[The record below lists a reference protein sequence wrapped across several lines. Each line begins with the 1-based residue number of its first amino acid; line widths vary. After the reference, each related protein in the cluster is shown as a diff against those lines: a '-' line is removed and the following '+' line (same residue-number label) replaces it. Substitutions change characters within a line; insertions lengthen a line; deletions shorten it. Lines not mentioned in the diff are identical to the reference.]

1 MKRKKWLALGLTAA
15 LVMSPVTGVYAQEEN
30 TSGIENTTVKDAKSI
45 IKGDALSTSGDE
57 DPAVVSEEGETITVE
72 GNVTTTG
79 DASEGVIGEN
89 DSNITV
95 NGDITTSGG
104 SIKGKDENGEYW
116 RSSDGVIANGA
127 TVKVN
132 GDITVSGTGSAGVSA
147 NNNATVEVTGNVE
160 AKGDNQTHEGQTG
173 GTYIDDWADG
183 VEADNGSKVTVGG
196 NVTSKKGMAID
207 SHGSEVT
214 VKGDVHSEEE
224 SAINAREGSTITIDG
239 SVSSNAG
246 ITLGGIIETTESTI
260 KITED
265 VTAKNA
271 WGILAGPGADIE
283 VGGNVSSEKE
293 AVYITGNGALIVVD
307 GNVYSTK
314 GCAMDVLDQAEA
326 TVKGDVSG
334 NKLAIWMDNRSKLQV
349 LGKISSNDVGILLS
363 LYGDQG
369 TGELELGTIDAQT
382 AISINY
388 GEYKD
393 IDTILAALPEMTVYK
408 MNADTL
414 LRLYT
419 GSEGISL
426 DDEKS
431 LADRILQE
439 KLQYAIRKQ
448 DTSNGKINIAN
459 ELTKAKE
466 GQTLTFSVVAND
478 GYEVDSVSA
487 GGENIPVIKNDNG
500 TYSITVPKGGGVNI
514 SAIFKSIKQN
524 QTPDPT
530 PNPTPTPEPEP
541 TPGTVTP
548 SATQQTSILSVAEDT
563 EIVVI
568 PQTWYS
574 TKQQEFQQVVN
585 TIPQS
590 GVCILEADDLISFN
604 RKTFAAFSNR
614 TDITYVIIYKWN
626 GNTYQTVI
634 PAGYPIMDLL
644 NEDGYCGCLYLNSV
658 FGSTLID

>member
-1 MKRKKWLALGLTAA
+1 MKREKWLTLGLIVA
-15 LVMSPVTGVYAQEEN
+15 LVMSPVTDVYAQESNGTYETVGSGDYEESQVDDNRNKESDAKDGAAEN
-30 TSGIENTTVKDAKSI
+30 RNIATVSNEGIVGETGKNTTVT
-45 IKGDALSTSGDE
+45 GD
-57 DPAVVSEEGETITVE
+57 
-72 GNVTTTG
+72 VTTTC
-79 DASEGVIGEN
+79 E
-89 DSNITV
+89 T
-95 NGDITTSGG
+95 
-104 SIKGKDENGEYW
+104 
-116 RSSDGVIANGA
+116 SDGVTADGSNTKV
-127 TVKVN
+127 TVKGNV
-132 GDITVSGTGSAGVSA
+132 TVSGTGSAGVSA
-147 NNNATVEVTGNVE
+147 NNNATVEVTGNVQ
-160 AKGDNQTHEGQTG
+160 AKGDNQTHKGQTG
-173 GTYIDDWADG
+173 GTYIDKWADG
-183 VEADNGSKVTVGG
+183 VQADNGSKVTVDG
-196 NVTSKKGMAID
+196 NVTSQKGWAID

-214 VKGDVHSEEE
+214 VNGDVHSEKG
-224 SAINAREGSTITIDG
+224 SAINARKGSTITIDG

-260 KITED
+260 KITKD

-271 WGILAGPGADIE
+271 WGILAGSEADIE
-283 VGGNVSSEKE
+283 VGGNISSEKE
-293 AVYITGNGALIVVD
+293 AVYIAGKDALIVVD

-314 GCAMDVLDQAEA
+314 GCAMDILEQAEA

-334 NKLAIWMDNRSKLQV
+334 NKLAIWMDNSSKLQA

-393 IDTILAALPEMTVYK
+393 IDKILAALPEMTVYK

-419 GSEGISL
+419 ESEGLSL
-426 DDEKS
+426 KEASNLAEK
-431 LADRILQE
+431 ILME

-448 DTSNGKINIAN
+448 DTSNGKINIAD

-514 SAIFKSIKQN
+514 SAIFKSIKQD
-524 QTPDPT
+524 QTPDST
-530 PNPTPTPEPEP
+530 PNPTPDQTPDPAPE
-541 TPGTVTP
+541 PGTVIP
-548 SATQQTSILSVAEDT
+548 PAAQQTSILSVAEDT

-568 PQTWYS
+568 PQSWYS
-574 TKQQEFQQVVN
+574 RKQQEFQQVVN

-604 RKTFAAFSNR
+604 RKTFAAFSSR

-634 PAGYPIMDLL
+634 PAGYPVMDLL

-658 FGSTLID
+658 FSSTLID